1 AKSDAAVQLEVL
13 DEGGNVVRTLKPQAK
28 AGLNR
33 TQWDLRLEGPKQVEL
48 RTLPPDNPHIWEEPR
63 FKGQTTRPII
73 HWGIQG
79 PQRVGPLAAPG
90 KYSVRLTADGK
101 SSTRPLEIVRD
112 TQLPASDLD
121 LVASTKTQV
130 RIRDDMNAAVDMINR
145 IEVLRKQVE
154 DLGKAK
160 ENAADV
166 KAALAE
172 LDKKAMDVLLMLLSK
187 TELHS
192 DDKWYVEAYKVYMN
206 LVWLSGVVGT
216 GAGDVAGGADNRPT
230 DASLQVLAVIEKD
243 LAAAKAAFA
252 TLLERDIPAF
262 NRAMS
267 GKGLPVLAAP
277 VTP

>member
-1 AKSDAAVQLEVL
+1 
-13 DEGGNVVRTLKPQAK
+13 
-28 AGLNR
+28 
-33 TQWDLRLEGPKQVEL
+33 
-48 RTLPPDNPHIWEEPR
+48 
-63 FKGQTTRPII
+63 
-73 HWGIQG
+73 
-79 PQRVGPLAAPG
+79 
-90 KYSVRLTADGK
+90 VRLTADGK
-101 SSTRPLEIVRD
+101 SSTRPLEIVKD
-112 TQLPASDLD
+112 TQLPASEQD

-154 DLGKAK
+154 DLEKTK

-187 TELHS
+187 TDLHS

-230 DASLQVLAVIEKD
+230 DASLAVLETLEKE
-243 LAAAKAAFA
+243 LGETKTAFSR
-252 TLLERDIPAF
+252 LMEQDVPAF
-262 NRAMS
+262 NRTMTD
-267 GKGLPVLAAP
+267 KGL
-277 VTP
+277 